1 MARTRRVTT
10 RAVDLRRR
18 HDDKELELGDSSGQM
33 PGQSRAD
40 HAAGGAGP
48 GTRSGDVDALARAF
62 EAQHRASAV
71 GFDWEEPAGAL
82 DKVFEEAREV
92 AALLAVGGEKASGQP
107 GVGDRGGGEARA
119 GAGGAAAG
127 GATAGFRA
135 AAEVRAAVRAE
146 LGDLLFAVVNL
157 ARLASVDPSKALD
170 QATRKFQARFR
181 EVERLAQARG
191 LPMPGTALELL
202 DRIWDEV
209 KDREREGLQ
218 SYFHDPGRDGR
229 KRG

>member
-10 RAVDLRRR
+10 RAVDLRRC

-40 HAAGGAGP
+40 HAADGAGP

-92 AALLAVGGEKASGQP
+92 AALLAVGGA
-107 GVGDRGGGEARA
+107 A
-119 GAGGAAAG
+119 AGGVRAG
-127 GATAGFRA
+127 GATAGF
-135 AAEVRAAVRAE
+135 RAAVRAE

-157 ARLASVDPSKALD
+157 ARLASVDPAKALD

-209 KDREREGLQ
+209 KDREREG
-218 SYFHDPGRDGR
+218 R
-229 KRG
+229 

>member
-10 RAVDLRRR
+10 RAVDFRRC

-40 HAAGGAGP
+40 HAADGAGL
-48 GTRSGDVDALARAF
+48 GSRSGDVDALARAF

-127 GATAGFRA
+127 GARAGGVRAGGATAGFRA
-135 AAEVRAAVRAE
+135 GADVRAAVRAE

-209 KDREREGLQ
+209 KDREHEG
-218 SYFHDPGRDGR
+218 R
-229 KRG
+229 